1 MFDTS
6 GVLIISVLIALFSF
20 LTARAWKLKTAIL
33 KWGGGIIA
41 GLISRS
47 STLCDPCYKF
57 LCSNWNTSLMSAIL

>member
-33 KWGGGIIA
+33 KA
-41 GLISRS
+41 VNPNKL
-47 STLCDPCYKF
+47 
-57 LCSNWNTSLMSAIL
+57 SL